1 MASITPYHSQYAAQL
16 YDPRTLRETM
26 ERATE
31 AARKIRTTI
40 PFDAI
45 AFRGSSGAALAYP
58 ISAALEVPAV
68 YVRKPTEI
76 SHGRSIEGPS
86 TEVSRYLIVDD
97 MISSGATVCAVR
109 AALHPAECVA
119 ILLYAD
125 TWGAP
130 DNLAPVFNLHG
141 DMVRDGDPVVRD
153 GTGYRPEPE
162 VYVPAPRSSGIP
174 LPAEVPVQTSTGSSQ
189 METYTNGWGVS
200 NAKLRAMLD
209 ACPLAPAKRWVGF
222 YEVSDFNASLK
233 LSPREIKAFT
243 PSKPRKPM
251 PAYRQLKSSGTY
263 KAG

>member
-68 YVRKPTEI
+68 YVRKPTES

-97 MISSGATVCAVR
+97 MISSGATVRAVM

-130 DNLAPVFNLHG
+130 NHLAPFFNLNG
-141 DMVRDGDPVVRD
+141 DMVRDG
-153 GTGYRPEPE
+153 TGYGPEPE

-174 LPAEVPVQTSTGSSQ
+174 LPTPPVQTSTGSSQ

-209 ACPLAPAKRWVGF
+209 ACPPAPAKRWVGF
-222 YEVSDFNASLK
+222 DEVSDFNASLK